1 MERLQRRFQTYQ
13 HKQRM
18 SKPQSNPRSTG
29 NTIHSAGRCLQKEVD
44 IGRGWILTKSQR
56 IVGITYD
63 TQETVEGSA
72 GTCNATGEDLLE
84 ARLPQRHALAMLAIR
99 FVLAPTF
106 LRE

>member
-1 MERLQRRFQTYQ
+1 
-13 HKQRM
+13 M

-72 GTCNATGEDLLE
+72 GTYNATGKGQPDHTLLTASRE
-84 ARLPQRHALAMLAIR
+84 QTSSLA
-99 FVLAPTF
+99 
-106 LRE
+106 